1 MWLTVCVP
9 KWPWCFHKAVLL
21 LSCHP
26 ISIDCW
32 LLSLST
38 PMGSFSAVICVCVC
52 VCVCDRGKK
61 KKSRLRSPR
70 SPAAS
75 HVWIE
80 ARCFEML
87 KSQPV
92 RCQTVRHTQN
102 SLVHSRIH
110 SFSSFFPSFSH
121 SCCLS
126 ISFRP
131 VLEKCGPPLPSQRFQ
146 TEYKVCNS
154 NKLVVKGEKKN
165 LLPITPAQ
173 THFLETWFLRLC
185 HHRKPA
191 LMKSEPRCSLDAR
204 ARDVC

>member
-1 MWLTVCVP
+1 
-9 KWPWCFHKAVLL
+9 
-21 LSCHP
+21 
-26 ISIDCW
+26 
-32 LLSLST
+32 
-38 PMGSFSAVICVCVC
+38 
-52 VCVCDRGKK
+52 
-61 KKSRLRSPR
+61 
-70 SPAAS
+70 
-75 HVWIE
+75 
-80 ARCFEML
+80 ML

-154 NKLVVKGEKKN
+154 NKLVVKGEKKKPVANYSCTDSLFRN
-165 LLPITPAQ
+165 LISAFVSPQKTCVNEVRAPLQPGRESSRRLLSYSVNRVTLPKRTIS
-173 THFLETWFLRLC
+173 LWFERLGTE
-185 HHRKPA
+185 A
-191 LMKSEPRCSLDAR
+191 MG
-204 ARDVC
+204 